1 MLVGEDH
8 LGRSQEK
15 EEEVIGNPIIEQ
27 QGKKFES
34 PKFSFFRV
42 CSGGKMVGAVFYQVD
57 TFFLNA

>member
-8 LGRSQEK
+8 LGRSQEEEEE

-42 CSGGKMVGAVFYQVD
+42 CSGGKWSER
-57 TFFLNA
+57 FLSG